1 MAGLDPLSPLHQG
14 FLTDALDE
22 ARQVIRGFTANLP
35 PLPNLPDPLSAGAQF
50 AQPFAHN
57 PFIASLTP
65 LPLAGPNGQSPFASR
80 PITAPGFRATPP
92 STSPAP
98 PRAPGAPGP
107 IARAMQAAS
116 APPSGAD
123 GSVQH
128 SAQYRSVFQQI
139 GKEEGVPWEY
149 LAALADTERSGGTQ
163 VSPAGARGIMQVVP
177 GQGYDM
183 PGEDP
188 TDVVTSVR
196 QGARALKAKYAATG
210 DWDRAAAA
218 YFGYGTDAGGQTTQ
232 GYSNAFQQ
240 NLQRIRS
247 GQSAQAQAQQP
258 AQSTSQALPA
268 PPPGVKPLAGI
279 TIYQYGQESLDTGAA
294 DYICGPIAA
303 KAFLASQGREPT
315 LREALDLARGQGLI
329 DPSNGMHGI
338 ESTAQLIRKLGGVA
352 TVGTPDASRMAQE
365 IAAGRPV
372 IVDTNAGSRG
382 HYFVAEGYDPQTGR
396 FDFGNSARAL
406 RASGGRT
413 QYTLEELASLGFGSV
428 HGAIYAH

>member
-149 LAALADTERSGGTQ
+149 LA
-163 VSPAGARGIMQVVP
+163 
-177 GQGYDM
+177 
-183 PGEDP
+183 
-188 TDVVTSVR
+188 
-196 QGARALKAKYAATG
+196 
-210 DWDRAAAA
+210 
-218 YFGYGTDAGGQTTQ
+218 
-232 GYSNAFQQ
+232 
-240 NLQRIRS
+240 
-247 GQSAQAQAQQP
+247 
-258 AQSTSQALPA
+258 A